1 MTITE
6 SITAWLHGYAGGI
19 EAGDLISTDQLA
31 AAPSEGKVANPLGLQ
46 AGEAGRGR
54 SNRRFGSRAFG
65 VFKAPGDTVREF
77 VDGSRDV
84 TAHFLFLARQ
94 PSQTD
99 GMRVGNQAWL
109 EDFERWVRAEN
120 MARNLPQLDESRS
133 CYAVNI
139 AGSFAMETQTESES
153 VYQITLAISYF
164 EEARE

>member
-31 AAPSEGKVANPLGLQ
+31 AAPSEAY
-46 AGEAGRGR
+46 
-54 SNRRFGSRAFG
+54 G
-65 VFKAPGDTVREF
+65 VFKSPGDTVREF

>member
-6 SITAWLHGYAGGI
+6 SITAWLKGWEGGI
-19 EAGDLISTDQLA
+19 EVEDLISTDQLA
-31 AAPSEGKVANPLGLQ
+31 AAPD
-46 AGEAGRGR
+46 EAY
-54 SNRRFGSRAFG
+54 G
-65 VFKAPGDTVREF
+65 VFKAPGDTATEF

-109 EDFERWVRAEN
+109 EDFERWVRAQN
-120 MARNLPQLDESRS
+120 MARQLPVLDDEEDNSEPFVSRS
-133 CYAVNI
+133 CYAVSI
-139 AGSFAMETQTESES
+139 AGSFSMETQTESES

-164 EEARE
+164 EEAMT